1 MRLATFEIYN
11 QDREFEQLKIEAI
24 GEAVYLTADD
34 NSKILKTVWQQ
45 TQNALKRKA
54 MMKKVKHYL
63 QDTSNKQQRK
73 SVNKMTR

>member
-45 TQNALKRKA
+45 TQNVSKRKA
-54 MMKKVKHYL
+54 ITKKI
-63 QDTSNKQQRK
+63 KQQ
-73 SVNKMTR
+73 VTNNKENQ